1 MALNFP
7 NSPSLN
13 ATHTHNGLTWVWNG
27 SVWEMQGSGGASVT
41 VSDNAPSSPTHGDMW
56 WESDTGDLKIY
67 YDESETGAGSGAF
80 WVSANGADSMVGIST
95 NAPTNPQTGDLWWDS
110 DVAAL
115 YMYYND
121 GNSSQWVSAASG
133 ATGAQGAAGSTG
145 AQGAAGSTG
154 AQGAAGAT
162 GAQGAVGAAGAQG
175 ATGSGAQG
183 AVGAAGAQ
191 GSAGAAGAQG
201 ATGPVAGS
209 ASQVVYKN
217 GSNNPVG
224 SANFTFDGTN
234 LTVGGNLNVGGVL
247 TYEDVTNIDSVG
259 IITAR
264 DKIKLTSAD
273 GQIEATGATGLS
285 INASGA
291 SAYVRLYSANT
302 ERLRI
307 NANGVFDF
315 KDNSFTNVGSIALD
329 FIKGDADDDTN
340 ITFAG
345 NDVITFKA
353 GSTSPALTVNTTQVK
368 VEDNQRFVAGTG
380 NDLQILHGG
389 TNSAIENHTGTLFID
404 QHVNDGDINIRSDNS
419 SGGVTNYILCDGSTG
434 EVKIHHYG
442 TEKLRTTTTG
452 VEVTGNLDLSAIDA
466 SISDTATDIFV
477 YDTSKDSDGGAWR
490 YRTQYTSWYNET
502 LNTATRGSRKEFP
515 AVAVIVSTTTKVTIY
530 DGDDPDL
537 PMWMVFNASS
547 TNGFNNTPLL
557 QYSGQNGY
565 PTAALNGV
573 LVLGQRTNG
582 DNWGNPIV
590 NFISEY
596 IVRADPHGGEGGIFN
611 GDVAQRHVNVG
622 FNSPGKLL
630 ISDSRI
636 NAVAMT
642 VKPNAPIDPATGLPT
657 PTIAIAH
664 ESGISVIHDVNNGI
678 VYDIDS
684 DASVGSGVDFIDFYN
699 GTNIVCG
706 WDTVTTGIRNTYT
719 YNILN
724 QTTDQGADDTVI
736 RNARYVDSTTNS
748 SYIHY
753 SQDAARVTKVLG
765 LKDNTFIMVP
775 NSYNPALTLIDE
787 DTTSN
792 ASGMSAF
799 IHTDFNTGWMPG
811 QTRLAA
817 LSSTSTTNLNNGET
831 EYDRSPKNNHLTV
844 TGTISKTAVG
854 TGSDLV
860 YYSGYSSSNYL
871 TKNGI
876 PAPGTGDFSV
886 SAWVKP
892 TSLSGGGY
900 FHLFSLGTSSTGGQ
914 GSSTGFVLKFTTY
927 TSAQSNGI
935 SPYFYA
941 GSGGNQGTYNGNN
954 YLPLN
959 TWGHIV
965 GMRRNGV
972 AYIYIN
978 GKKVQTG
985 NSWTTN
991 ITDTYL
997 TVFHG
1002 IGYGEHGGFCH
1013 TSLLRYSLTA
1023 PSDRQVQRMYDDEK
1037 MLFQDNAKAT
1047 VYGSST
1053 VNALAYDEVNDTYH
1067 VATPNGRSDFR
1078 GLRRINNTTTAVTT
1092 AISAHDGFIV
1102 EQ

>member
-1 MALNFP
+1 MG
-7 NSPSLN
+7 
-13 ATHTHNGLTWVWNG
+13 HNRNL
-27 SVWEMQGSGGASVT
+27 
-41 VSDNAPSSPTHGDMW
+41 
-56 WESDTGDLKIY
+56 
-67 YDESETGAGSGAF
+67 
-80 WVSANGADSMVGIST
+80 ADY
-95 NAPTNPQTGDLWWDS
+95 AHH
-110 DVAAL
+110 
-115 YMYYND
+115 
-121 GNSSQWVSAASG
+121 
-133 ATGAQGAAGSTG
+133 
-145 AQGAAGSTG
+145 
-154 AQGAAGAT
+154 
-162 GAQGAVGAAGAQG
+162 
-175 ATGSGAQG
+175 
-183 AVGAAGAQ
+183 
-191 GSAGAAGAQG
+191 
-201 ATGPVAGS
+201 
-209 ASQVVYKN
+209 
-217 GSNNPVG
+217 
-224 SANFTFDGTN
+224 FDGTHID
-234 LTVGGNLNVGGVL
+234 LGTGNIETQGVV
-247 TYEDVTNIDSVG
+247 TYEDVTNVDAIG

-264 DKIKLTSAD
+264 TGVKVPDNQKIFLGTDSDLEIYHDGSNARIRNTTGQLWLQSDNGIRFVDSDVNESTARFTDNGAVELYYDGSLRLSTAAGGVNIAGNINLNSAD
-273 GQIEATGATGLS
+273 NYEVRFGANNDLKLYHDGTDSWVDTSTGDL
-285 INASGA
+285 I
-291 SAYVRLYSANT
+291 
-302 ERLRI
+302 LR
-307 NANGVFDF
+307 
-315 KDNSFTNVGSIALD
+315 ST
-329 FIKGDADDDTN
+329 ADDVILRGSD
-340 ITFAG
+340 
-345 NDVITFKA
+345 DVIIQT
-353 GSTSPALTVNTTQVK
+353 
-368 VEDNQRFVAGTG
+368 
-380 NDLQILHGG
+380 
-389 TNSAIENHTGTLFID
+389 
-404 QHVNDGDINIRSDNS
+404 DGSDNAIICNNNGS
-419 SGGVTNYILCDGSTG
+419 VDLYYNTAKKFETTSDGV
-434 EVKIHHYG
+434 K
-442 TEKLRTTTTG
+442 
-452 VEVTGNLDLSAIDA
+452 VTGNLDLSAIDA

-490 YRTQYTSWYNET
+490 HRTQYTSWYNET

-537 PMWMVFNASS
+537 PMWMVFNAST
-547 TNGFNNTPLL
+547 TNGINNAPLL

-596 IVRADPHGGEGGIFN
+596 IVRADPNSTEGGVFN
-611 GDVAQRHVNVG
+611 GGVAQRHVNIG

-642 VKPNAPIDPATGLPT
+642 VQPNAPIDPATGLPT
-657 PTIAIAH
+657 PTIALAH
-664 ESGISVIHDVNNGI
+664 EAGIAVIHDVNNGI

-684 DASVGSGVDFIDFYN
+684 DASVGPSVDFIDFYN
-699 GTNIVCG
+699 GTNIICG
-706 WDTVTTGIRNTYT
+706 WDTVGNGTRNTYT

-724 QTTDQGADDTVI
+724 QTADQGADDTVI
-736 RNARYVDSTTNS
+736 RNARYVDPS
-748 SYIHY
+748 SGGGAYIYY

-765 LKDNTFIMVP
+765 LKDNTFVMVP

-787 DTTSN
+787 DTET
-792 ASGMSAF
+792 AAGGMSAF

-817 LSSTSTTNLNNGET
+817 LSSTSTTDLTNGQT
-831 EYDRSPKNNHLTV
+831 DTDRSPKNNHLTV

-914 GSSTGFVLKFTTY
+914 GSSTGFALKFTTN
-927 TSAQSNGI
+927 TATNSNGI
-935 SPYFYA
+935 SPYFYSSA
-941 GSGGNQGTYNGNN
+941 GGNQGSYNANN
-954 YLPLN
+954 ILPLN
-959 TWGHIV
+959 AWGHVV

-972 AYIYIN
+972 PYIYIN

-985 NSWTTN
+985 NSWSTN

-1047 VYGSST
+1047 VYGSTT

-1067 VATPNGRSDFR
+1067 VATSNGRSDFR

-1092 AISAHDGFIV
+1092 AISAHDGLIV

>member
-1 MALNFP
+1 MG
-7 NSPSLN
+7 
-13 ATHTHNGLTWVWNG
+13 HNRNL
-27 SVWEMQGSGGASVT
+27 
-41 VSDNAPSSPTHGDMW
+41 
-56 WESDTGDLKIY
+56 
-67 YDESETGAGSGAF
+67 
-80 WVSANGADSMVGIST
+80 ADY
-95 NAPTNPQTGDLWWDS
+95 AHH
-110 DVAAL
+110 
-115 YMYYND
+115 
-121 GNSSQWVSAASG
+121 
-133 ATGAQGAAGSTG
+133 
-145 AQGAAGSTG
+145 
-154 AQGAAGAT
+154 
-162 GAQGAVGAAGAQG
+162 
-175 ATGSGAQG
+175 
-183 AVGAAGAQ
+183 
-191 GSAGAAGAQG
+191 
-201 ATGPVAGS
+201 
-209 ASQVVYKN
+209 
-217 GSNNPVG
+217 
-224 SANFTFDGTN
+224 FDGTHID
-234 LTVGGNLNVGGVL
+234 LGSGNIETQGVL
-247 TYEDVTNIDSVG
+247 TYEDVTNVDAIG

-264 DKIKLTSAD
+264 AGVKVPDSQTVFLGTDDDLRIFHDGSQNAINSYTSNPFNIISNGNTTIKTNNNDNMAVFKKNNAVELYYDNSLKLSTAAGGVNIGGNLNLNGAD
-273 GQIEATGATGLS
+273 GYEIRLGSNNDLKLYHDGTDSWVDTSTGDLILRSTADDVILRGTDDVIIQTDGSDNAILCNNNGSVDLHYNAAKKFETTSDGVKVTGA
-285 INASGA
+285 
-291 SAYVRLYSANT
+291 
-302 ERLRI
+302 
-307 NANGVFDF
+307 
-315 KDNSFTNVGSIALD
+315 
-329 FIKGDADDDTN
+329 
-340 ITFAG
+340 
-345 NDVITFKA
+345 
-353 GSTSPALTVNTTQVK
+353 
-368 VEDNQRFVAGTG
+368 
-380 NDLQILHGG
+380 
-389 TNSAIENHTGTLFID
+389 
-404 QHVNDGDINIRSDNS
+404 
-419 SGGVTNYILCDGSTG
+419 
-434 EVKIHHYG
+434 
-442 TEKLRTTTTG
+442 
-452 VEVTGNLDLSAIDA
+452 LDLSAIDA

-490 YRTQYTSWYNET
+490 HRTQYTSWYNET

-537 PMWMVFNASS
+537 PMWMVFNAGN
-547 TNGFNNTPLL
+547 NGINNVPLL
-557 QYSGQNGY
+557 QYFGQDGY

-573 LVLGQRTNG
+573 LMLGQRTSG

-611 GDVAQRHVNVG
+611 GGVAQRHDNIG
-622 FNSPGKLL
+622 FNSPGKLR

-636 NAVAMT
+636 NSVAMT

-664 ESGISVIHDVNNGI
+664 ESGISVIHDLNNGI

-684 DASVGSGVDFIDFYN
+684 DASVGAGVDFIDFYN

-706 WDTVTTGIRNTYT
+706 WDTVTTGTRNTYT

-799 IHTDFNTGWMPG
+799 IHTDFNTGWMHG

-817 LSSTSTTNLNNGET
+817 LSSTSTTNLTNGQT
-831 EYDRSPKNNHLTV
+831 DYDRSPKNNHLTV

-886 SAWVKP
+886 SAWIKP
-892 TSLSGGGY
+892 TNLNGGY

-914 GSSTGFVLKFTTY
+914 GSSTGFVLKFTTN
-927 TSAQSNGI
+927 TSANSNGI
-935 SPYFYA
+935 SPYFY
-941 GSGGNQGTYNGNN
+941 SSNGGNQGSYNANN
-954 YLPLN
+954 ILPLN
-959 TWGHIV
+959 AWGHIV

-972 AYIYIN
+972 PYIYLN

-985 NSWTTN
+985 NSWSTN

-1002 IGYGEHGGFCH
+1002 FGYGNEDGGGCQ

-1067 VATPNGRSDFR
+1067 VGTPNGRSDFR